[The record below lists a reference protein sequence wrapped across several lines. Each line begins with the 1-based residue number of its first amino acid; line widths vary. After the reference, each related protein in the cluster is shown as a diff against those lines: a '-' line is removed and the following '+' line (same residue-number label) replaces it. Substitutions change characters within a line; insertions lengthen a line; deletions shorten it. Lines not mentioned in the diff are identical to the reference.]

1 MTERSRAGRKT
12 QVHRTAGN
20 YPAIFFGLS
29 MKEKI
34 LSIFIDESGDFG
46 RYDSKNPYYYVS
58 LILHDQ
64 SINISENI
72 ENLEQHLKKIGYPNH
87 VIHTGPIIRREQ
99 YYKYELMEN
108 RKTLFNSLYH
118 FTRKIDINY
127 LCVKIDKKECEDNVY
142 AYTAKLA
149 KELSKELKLYYNFFN
164 SFDLIINYYDN
175 GQGELTKIITTVF
188 STLFDNVQFRKVKPS
203 EYKLFQVADLICTL
217 ELTKDKADKNAM
229 SKSELDFF
237 HSAKDFRKNI
247 YKQIEKKQIKY
258 KK

>member
-1 MTERSRAGRKT
+1 MIERSRAGRKT

-87 VIHTGPIIRREQ
+87 AIHTGPII
-99 YYKYELMEN
+99 
-108 RKTLFNSLYH
+108 
-118 FTRKIDINY
+118 
-127 LCVKIDKKECEDNVY
+127 
-142 AYTAKLA
+142 
-149 KELSKELKLYYNFFN
+149 
-164 SFDLIINYYDN
+164 
-175 GQGELTKIITTVF
+175 
-188 STLFDNVQFRKVKPS
+188 
-203 EYKLFQVADLICTL
+203 
-217 ELTKDKADKNAM
+217 
-229 SKSELDFF
+229 
-237 HSAKDFRKNI
+237 
-247 YKQIEKKQIKY
+247 
-258 KK
+258 

>member
-1 MTERSRAGRKT
+1 
-12 QVHRTAGN
+12 
-20 YPAIFFGLS
+20 

-87 VIHTGPIIRREQ
+87 AIHTGPIIRREQ

-118 FTRKIDINY
+118 FTRKIDINW
-127 LCVKIDKKECEDNVY
+127 
-142 AYTAKLA
+142 
-149 KELSKELKLYYNFFN
+149 SNFEF
-164 SFDLIINYYDN
+164 
-175 GQGELTKIITTVF
+175 
-188 STLFDNVQFRKVKPS
+188 
-203 EYKLFQVADLICTL
+203 
-217 ELTKDKADKNAM
+217 
-229 SKSELDFF
+229 
-237 HSAKDFRKNI
+237 
-247 YKQIEKKQIKY
+247 
-258 KK
+258 